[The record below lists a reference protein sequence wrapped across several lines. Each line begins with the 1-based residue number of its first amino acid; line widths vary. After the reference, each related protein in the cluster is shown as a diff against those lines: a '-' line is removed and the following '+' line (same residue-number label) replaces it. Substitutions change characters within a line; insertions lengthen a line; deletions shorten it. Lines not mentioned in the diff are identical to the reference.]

1 MKIFRTTHDNPIVIV
16 DKDEFDRIDTIAKLK
31 EEDVEKLSE
40 EKFLRYVKKSGIQM
54 CLRINDVDRVLR
66 QNVISELNY
75 DERGFPESVH
85 EEVKHAIVDDI
96 TYYINNHFRHYKDD
110 CKAIVK
116 NEWNRYKNR
125 YENKIER
132 WKYLFAFA
140 LVVSI
145 IECIFLIN
153 QNH

>member
-1 MKIFRTTHDNPIVIV
+1 MKIFRTTPDNPIVIV

-75 DERGFPESVH
+75 DERVFPESVH

-96 TYYINNHFRHYKDD
+96 TYYINNHFKHYKDD
-110 CKAIVK
+110 CKVIVK

-132 WKYLFAFA
+132 WKYLFAFT